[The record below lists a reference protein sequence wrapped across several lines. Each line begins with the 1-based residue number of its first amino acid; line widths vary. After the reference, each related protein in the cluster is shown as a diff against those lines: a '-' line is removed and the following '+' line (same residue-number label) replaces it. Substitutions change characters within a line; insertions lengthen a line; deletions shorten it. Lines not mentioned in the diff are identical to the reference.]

1 MYTHEILIE
10 CGVSLHSHND
20 VAIFKNSVVET
31 RRLRAGKP
39 VGSGP
44 HNDQSGNTEVGC
56 KFSLGGGCN
65 IATQLFVLLGVAMT
79 FLRMQQHLYIN
90 IRTSTT

>member
-20 VAIFKNSVVET
+20 VAIFKTSKVEA

-39 VGSGP
+39 VGSGL
-44 HNDQSGNTEVGC
+44 HNDQSRNIAVGC
-56 KFSLGGGCN
+56 NFSSFGGLVVGGAQLTASIHIHPNMHLGLTD
-65 IATQLFVLLGVAMT
+65 I
-79 FLRMQQHLYIN
+79 
-90 IRTSTT
+90 

>member
-10 CGVSLHSHND
+10 CGVSLHSHNN
-20 VAIFKNSVVET
+20 VAIFKNSKVET

-39 VGSGP
+39 VGSGL
-44 HNDQSGNTEVGC
+44 HNDQRGNIEVGC
-56 KFSLGGGCN
+56 KFSFGLGCN
-65 IATQLFVLLGVAMT
+65 IATQSFVIVAMT

-90 IRTSTT
+90 IHTSTT

>member
-20 VAIFKNSVVET
+20 VAIFKTSKVEA

-39 VGSGP
+39 VGSGL
-44 HNDQSGNTEVGC
+44 HNDQSRNIEVGC
-56 KFSLGGGCN
+56 KFSLGGGGRLVVGG
-65 IATQLFVLLGVAMT
+65 AQLTASIHTHPNMHLGLT
-79 FLRMQQHLYIN
+79 DI
-90 IRTSTT
+90 